1 MTNRIIWI
9 RNIQYCEYFLVYIV
23 FFDKKLYSLRIS
35 LAYDIWKHF
44 YAKEE
49 QTMTHTIIRIIT
61 GRTGRRL
68 PEYGG
73 LENIWTRGVMASYYR
88 HSGATA
94 CDKHVRRILGGGS
107 GLSHL
112 IPEHYIDSYDRILAD
127 MQGIARTCTSLHR
140 LRKIQAEIRDALP
153 ATVRAAAEPYY
164 CPDATRDQIAAYL
177 AQVMWHTYHG

>member
-1 MTNRIIWI
+1 
-9 RNIQYCEYFLVYIV
+9 
-23 FFDKKLYSLRIS
+23 
-35 LAYDIWKHF
+35 
-44 YAKEE
+44 
-49 QTMTHTIIRIIT
+49 MTHTIIRIIT

-94 CDKHVRRILGGGS
+94 CDKHVRKILGGGS

-127 MQGIARTCTSLHR
+127 MQGITRTCTSLHR

-177 AQVMWHTYHG
+177 AQAVWHAYHG